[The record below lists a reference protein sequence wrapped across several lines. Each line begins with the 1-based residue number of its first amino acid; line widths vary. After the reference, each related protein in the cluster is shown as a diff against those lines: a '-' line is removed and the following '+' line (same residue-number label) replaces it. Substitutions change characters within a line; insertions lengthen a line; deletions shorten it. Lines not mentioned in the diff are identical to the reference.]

1 MKKFV
6 SIVLTLVLVLGIAIP
21 ASATY
26 IGEITTGPMET
37 DAEKLARVQAE
48 VLSGNITNDQDV
60 IEVAL
65 AQYAEKVAYCRE
77 NGIELDPNESL
88 TITQVIESDA
98 SVANTD
104 VVQEIAITGL
114 LITDEEGSQLSAAE
128 ALTYIYSENGS
139 DSTNDS
145 TGYVR
150 ATTTMT
156 VYIAQDDWG
165 LLYTKVYRVRTVVT
179 ETSTA
184 FAASSLQN
192 YYRKQVGGENHIQ
205 YGGLISNPVSG
216 TTYNLYPTT
225 SYLHKGYG
233 DGSLTYFGGANIVV
247 NGYTYTT
254 NIEYDG
260 IHFDFI

>member
-1 MKKFV
+1 MRRFV
-6 SIVLTLVLVLGIAIP
+6 STFLTIILVLGIAIP
-21 ASATY
+21 ASAAS
-26 IGEITTGPMET
+26 IGNITIGPIET
-37 DAEKLARVQAE
+37 EFEKIERVKAE
-48 VLSGNITNDQDV
+48 VLSGNITCDEDV

-65 AQYAEKVAYCRE
+65 AQYVEKVAYCRT
-77 NGIELDPNESL
+77 NGIELNPNESL
-88 TITQVIESDA
+88 TITQVIESDV

-104 VVQEIAITGL
+104 AVQEIAITGL

-128 ALTYIYSENGS
+128 ALTHIFTENGS

-145 TGYVR
+145 TGYVI

-156 VYIAQDDWG
+156 VYTAEDDWG
-165 LLYTKVYRVRTVVT
+165 LFYTRVHRVRTVIT
-179 ETSTA
+179 ENSSA

-192 YYRKQVGGENHIQ
+192 YYRKQVAGENHIQ

-216 TTYNLYPTT
+216 TTYGFYPTT
-225 SYLHKGYG
+225 SFQHKGYG
-233 DGSLTYFGGANIVV
+233 DGSLTYFGGANMVV

-260 IHFDFI
+260 IHYDFV